1 MVGKPSE
8 GTVEMGVIGENM
20 RRLTFENET
29 HWRTTDIQRIVRLAM
44 AEADTGMSEPRVVRV
59 LFPKKPRSTKATKGG
74 VKQKRRKPNGIITNP
89 SVANVV
95 FRTKTLLKDALRVN
109 GEEKTTEIII
119 YLPRRGAKDPHP
131 VAMVAL
137 AANRAV
143 AGKVSE
149 DDTLL
154 PFSDVYFI
162 ANYLVY
168 HFASEAWQLYED
180 ETGKLKEKWESLRQ
194 FYRETTPPEWGDPSK
209 LFIAKYRDPLKDATF
224 LAFLRKK
231 RKAIKVE
238 TTRIATE
245 KKAVA
250 AAQKRLKDA
259 EKRKKAAEKAI
270 TDATE
275 RRKVSS

>member
-1 MVGKPSE
+1 MK
-8 GTVEMGVIGENM
+8 T
-20 RRLTFENET
+20 LTFENET
-29 HWRTTDIQRIVRLAM
+29 HWRISDIQRIVRLAM
-44 AEADTGMSEPRVVRV
+44 TEADTGMGEPRVVRV
-59 LFPKKPRSTKATKGG
+59 LYPKKPRSAKATKGT
-74 VKQKRRKPNGIITNP
+74 KRKRCKPNGIVTNP

-143 AGKVSE
+143 AGKVSK

-194 FYRETTPPEWGDPSK
+194 FYRETTPPSWADPSK

-224 LAFLRKK
+224 VAFLKKK
-231 RKAIKVE
+231 RTAIKTE

-270 TDATE
+270 KDATE
-275 RRKVSS
+275 RRTS